1 MIPSEVKV
9 HGHTGDPGNSDI
21 DTAVSGSEVVRMLP
35 VDKSKGVKKTNP
47 WQKMPVNLAHQAT
60 LALGGIFRDT
70 LVYHSVGRSFV
81 RHGACS
87 K

>member
-9 HGHTGDPGNSDI
+9 HGHTSNPGNSDI
-21 DTAVSGSEVVRMLP
+21 DTAVSGSVVRMLP
-35 VDKSKGVKKTNP
+35 VDKRKGVKKTNP

-60 LALGGIFRDT
+60 FTLDGIFRDT